1 MTSTKTTLHF
11 SFPSG
16 FTILIILKGRVL
28 FKEREYLL
36 LRAYVPG
43 IEIMEITQKNNI
55 NNPGLIISYYPS
67 KYQKILYDDNN
78 VIIYDDWSKE
88 IPVYFFHLIYSISHD
103 VLLKNGFY
111 TVYSACVGKKDQ
123 WSLLLGHTGAGK
135 TTVMLNLLYNYR
147 FKMFSSN
154 KTILKFKKVFG
165 LEAIEGTTTVTCK
178 NSDYTKLK
186 IIDNSTNF
194 VNRIAYR
201 LPDRYSISKNKV
213 KIEAVSEILKDYP
226 DFKNAEIFSK
236 EADSEVSHQ
245 PKSLEETI
253 EGAIK
258 RAKNSFSNCNY
269 SFGLESGLMKVP
281 ETKTGYMDVC
291 VCSIYDGEHYNLGL
305 SSAFEFPKKV
315 IDLIFGRSMNDAN
328 QAFYN
333 TGLTQDKKI
342 GSSEGAI
349 GMLTKGRVTRKDYTK
364 QAIYMALIHLENS
377 GLY

>member
-213 KIEAVSEILKDYP
+213 KISRIYFIKLNPGVEECVKLNNFESIVSLCPLFLDYINSDTILFNGKD
-226 DFKNAEIFSK
+226 
-236 EADSEVSHQ
+236 
-245 PKSLEETI
+245 L
-253 EGAIK
+253 
-258 RAKNSFSNCNY
+258 Y
-269 SFGLESGLMKVP
+269 SGISV
-281 ETKTGYMDVC
+281 D
-291 VCSIYDGEHYNLGL
+291 
-305 SSAFEFPKKV
+305 
-315 IDLIFGRSMNDAN
+315 
-328 QAFYN
+328 
-333 TGLTQDKKI
+333 TQLKKKI
-342 GSSEGAI
+342 LFSLKKSIIHIDVYSLNGSLDFISNTIKKHYE
-349 GMLTKGRVTRKDYTK
+349 K
-364 QAIYMALIHLENS
+364 
-377 GLY
+377 